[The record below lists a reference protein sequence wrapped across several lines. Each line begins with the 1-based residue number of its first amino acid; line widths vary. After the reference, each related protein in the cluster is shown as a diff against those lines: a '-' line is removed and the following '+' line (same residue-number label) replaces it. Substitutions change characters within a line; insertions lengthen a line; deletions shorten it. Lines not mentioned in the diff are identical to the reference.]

1 MGRTALTAILVVF
14 GLLAVTAY
22 LTLFTVYQT
31 QQALVLEFGKPKRLV
46 TQPGLNYKIPFI
58 QNVSFFDKRL
68 LDLDSAPQ
76 EVIAADQKRLVVD
89 AFARWRIVD
98 PLLFYQTVSDERIAR
113 SQLGAFLEASL
124 RRVLGSSSFEA
135 VVRDER
141 NALMQRI
148 TEQVNAE
155 AKGIGINVVDV
166 RIKRA
171 DLPEAN
177 SLAIYRRMQTE
188 RQREAA
194 EIRAQGEEASR
205 RIRATADRQV
215 TVLKAEATGE
225 SERIR
230 GQGDAEKNRVF
241 ANAFGKDPDFFAF
254 YRSMQAYQA
263 ALQSDD
269 TRLLLSPNSQFFQY
283 FNDSAGGVPQGAAI
297 QVPEGVPELPKIV
310 PAPEVEEMD
319 DSASDSAPIDQE
331 SGASDPDREADAADV
346 NGVTPVTPSP

>member
-1 MGRTALTAILVVF
+1 MGRTALTVVFVVF

-22 LTLFTVYQT
+22 LTIFTVYQT
-31 QQALVLEFGKPKRLV
+31 QQALVLEFGKPKRLI
-46 TQPGLNYKIPFI
+46 TTPGLNFKIPFI
-58 QNVSFFDKRL
+58 QNVSYFDKRL

-89 AFARWRIVD
+89 AFARWRITD

-155 AKGIGINVVDV
+155 AKGIGVNVLDV

-177 SLAIYRRMQTE
+177 SLAILAMP
-188 RQREAA
+188 
-194 EIRAQGEEASR
+194 
-205 RIRATADRQV
+205 
-215 TVLKAEATGE
+215 
-225 SERIR
+225 R
-230 GQGDAEKNRVF
+230 GI
-241 ANAFGKDPDFFAF
+241 PT
-254 YRSMQAYQA
+254 
-263 ALQSDD
+263 L
-269 TRLLLSPNSQFFQY
+269 T
-283 FNDSAGGVPQGAAI
+283 
-297 QVPEGVPELPKIV
+297 
-310 PAPEVEEMD
+310 
-319 DSASDSAPIDQE
+319 
-331 SGASDPDREADAADV
+331 
-346 NGVTPVTPSP
+346 

>member
-1 MGRTALTAILVVF
+1 MGRTALTVVLVVF

-22 LTLFTVYQT
+22 LTIFTVYQT
-31 QQALVLEFGKPKRLV
+31 QQALVLEFGKPKRLI
-46 TQPGLNYKIPFI
+46 TTPGLNFKIPFI
-58 QNVSFFDKRL
+58 QNVSYFDKRL

-89 AFARWRIVD
+89 AFARWRITD

-155 AKGIGINVVDV
+155 AKGIGVKVLDV

-177 SLAIYRRMQTE
+177 SLAIFRRMQTE

-230 GQGDAEKNRVF
+230 GDGDAEKNRVF
-241 ANAFGKDPDFFAF
+241 AQAFGKDPDFFAF
-254 YRSMQAYQA
+254 YRSMQAYEA
-263 ALQSDD
+263 GMKGD
-269 TRLLLSPNSQFFQY
+269 TETKMVLSPDSEFFRY
-283 FNDSAGGVPQGAAI
+283 FNNPSGGNP
-297 QVPEGVPELPKIV
+297 PKK
-310 PAPEVEEMD
+310 
-319 DSASDSAPIDQE
+319 
-331 SGASDPDREADAADV
+331 
-346 NGVTPVTPSP
+346 

>member
-1 MGRTALTAILVVF
+1 MGRTALTVVLVVF

-46 TQPGLNYKIPFI
+46 TEPGLKFKIPFI
-58 QNVSFFDKRL
+58 QNVSYFDKRL

-89 AFARWRIVD
+89 AFARWRITD

-141 NALMQRI
+141 NALMQKI
-148 TEQVNAE
+148 TEQVNTE
-155 AKGIGINVVDV
+155 AKGIGVKVLDV

-177 SLAIYRRMQTE
+177 SLAIFRRMQTE

-230 GQGDAEKNRVF
+230 GDGDAEKNRVF
-241 ANAFGKDPDFFAF
+241 AQAFGKDPDFFAF
-254 YRSMQAYQA
+254 YRSMQAYQS

-269 TRLLLSPNSQFFQY
+269 TRLLLSPTSQFFQY
-283 FNDSAGGVPQGAAI
+283 FNDSAGGAAAGAVI
-297 QVPEGVPELPKIV
+297 EVPEGVPDFPEIV

-319 DSASDSAPIDQE
+319 NSADAAPADQE
-331 SGASDPDREADAADV
+331 ADSSAPDREADASDV
-346 NGVTPVTPSP
+346 DGVTPVTPSP